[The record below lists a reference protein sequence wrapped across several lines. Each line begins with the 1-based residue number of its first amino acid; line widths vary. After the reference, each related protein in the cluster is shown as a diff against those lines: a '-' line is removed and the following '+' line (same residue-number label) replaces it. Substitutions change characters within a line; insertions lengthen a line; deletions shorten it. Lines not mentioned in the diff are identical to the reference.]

1 MVLCL
6 FIQVSQQS
14 FTAKQIL
21 HILFS
26 SNIRPIGECRSSNI
40 TICTCSIWANAVLI
54 AYTNHA
60 LDHMVNLVLDAK
72 ITDKIVRLGTRS
84 SDERISE
91 YTLSKLERLA
101 TASTLDRSIK
111 RQYAAMKRLE
121 ETMTET
127 MTSIRLPLLSWDEI
141 EKYLDIHYPEHADRF
156 REPPFWITK
165 LVEMKQEEEEKE
177 GDFTQVTHRKKGTST
192 VQSSVSKTIYGFWR
206 QGFDLD
212 FIRQKPPMPLTE
224 QKGKQ
229 REDSNEKIS
238 TKMSQ
243 SLLTNPEAFFTN
255 LGYEGQMPP
264 VPSGDR
270 LLTQLQNFANVWS
283 MSTNERLKLAN
294 QWEQKIRNLAYNTRL
309 NQYTRLKQ
317 EYKDACKEYDD
328 MRDEVKPFYLT

>member
-1 MVLCL
+1 MILCL

-26 SNIRPIGECRSSNI
+26 SNVRPVGECRSSNI
-40 TICTCSIWANAVLI
+40 TVLTCSIWVNAVLI

-72 ITDKIVRLGTRS
+72 ITEKIVRLGTRS

-101 TASTLDRSIK
+101 TAPTLDRSMK
-111 RQYAAMKRLE
+111 RQYAVMKRLE

-156 REPPFWITK
+156 REPPFWITR
-165 LVEMKQEEEEKE
+165 LVEMKREEEEKLGE
-177 GDFTQVTHRKKGTST
+177 FTQVTHRKKGMST
-192 VQSSVSKTIYGFWR
+192 VQSSVSKTMYGFWR
-206 QGFDLD
+206 QGFDLE
-212 FIRQKPPMPLTE
+212 FIQQKPPTPVQKEKGDLDTKVTTEMP
-224 QKGKQ
+224 
-229 REDSNEKIS
+229 
-238 TKMSQ
+238 Q

-255 LGYEGQMPP
+255 LGFEGQMPP
-264 VPSGDR
+264 VPSGNR
-270 LLTQLQNFANVWS
+270 KIIQLLDFANVWS
-283 MSTNERLKLAN
+283 MSANERLKLAD

-328 MRDEVKPFYLT
+328 MRDEVRSFYLT

>member
-26 SNIRPIGECRSSNI
+26 SNIRPVGECRSSNI

-72 ITDKIVRLGTRS
+72 ITEKIVRLGTRS

-101 TASTLDRSIK
+101 TAPTLDRSIK

-177 GDFTQVTHRKKGTST
+177 GDFTQVTSEEGHEHGSVLGFKNHIWILASRIRSRFYPAETTYAFDRTKRKAT
-192 VQSSVSKTIYGFWR
+192 R
-206 QGFDLD
+206 
-212 FIRQKPPMPLTE
+212 
-224 QKGKQ
+224 
-229 REDSNEKIS
+229 
-238 TKMSQ
+238 
-243 SLLTNPEAFFTN
+243 
-255 LGYEGQMPP
+255 
-264 VPSGDR
+264 
-270 LLTQLQNFANVWS
+270 
-283 MSTNERLKLAN
+283 RLK
-294 QWEQKIRNLAYNTRL
+294 
-309 NQYTRLKQ
+309 
-317 EYKDACKEYDD
+317 
-328 MRDEVKPFYLT
+328 